1 MHKTR
6 VRRVMPHAYEGRVTH
21 GSEVRGLR
29 EGLGDLVQFVL
40 GVTQRE
46 VRRADLEVRARVR
59 MLH

>member
-1 MHKTR
+1 
-6 VRRVMPHAYEGRVTH
+6 MPHAYEGRVTH